1 MEFSEIADELY
12 AGPPEQFVARRKER
26 ADEAKKAGDKE
37 LAKQVMA
44 LRKPTKSAWLVNL
57 LAHHEPDRIESWLEL
72 GVAMTEAQQNLAG
85 DQLREL
91 NTQRST
97 AARQLSRRAA
107 ELAKEAGQSTTD
119 TALQEVTSTLQ
130 AAWTDAEFAE
140 LVRNGW
146 VPQVVAYGG
155 FGVLSLT
162 AVPPAAREKTAPSE
176 PADDDKAEPTSKKEA
191 ARKKAE
197 QEKAERERAER
208 EQAEREAHQAEI
220 DAAGAELESANAVLA
235 ELRERQSALT
245 EELKQVTSDERS
257 QAKTVAELRARLTA
271 LHRRSP

>member
-1 MEFSEIADELY
+1 VEFSEIAAELY
-12 AGPPEQFVARRKER
+12 AGAPEEFVARRKEL
-26 ADEAKKAGDKE
+26 ADQAKKAGEKD

-107 ELAKEAGQSTTD
+107 ELAAEAGQSTTD
-119 TALQEVTSTLQ
+119 AALQEVSSTLQ

-146 VPQVVAYGG
+146 VHQVVAYGG
-155 FGVLSLT
+155 FGPLSLT
-162 AVPPAAREKTAPSE
+162 TVPPAAREKRPPAETSE
-176 PADDDKAEPTSKKEA
+176 DKDEPRPKKQD
-191 ARKKAE
+191 RKKAE
-197 QEKAERERAER
+197 QEKAERERAEQER
-208 EQAEREAHQAEI
+208 AEREAHQAEL
-220 DAAGAELESANAVLA
+220 DAANAELDSATSVLTD
-235 ELRERQSALT
+235 LRERQSALS
-245 EELKQVTSDERS
+245 EELKQVTADERS
-257 QAKTVAELRARLTA
+257 QAKTVAELRARVTT